1 MKKKMILINFM
12 NLLIKKKIKKNSQM
26 NIIRNNK
33 INSKMNIIINNL
45 YIIQKIKISE
55 TKIKNPILINKI
67 KKIIN
72 NN

>member
-1 MKKKMILINFM
+1 
-12 NLLIKKKIKKNSQM
+12 M

-45 YIIQKIKISE
+45 YNIIQKIKISE

>member
-1 MKKKMILINFM
+1 
-12 NLLIKKKIKKNSQM
+12 M